1 MNVVKKI
8 DLLCVKSFYSLVR
21 FSQIPMGQE
30 CSTVWTADV
39 VVVMRERKKMGAAGT
54 EEGKIEILFFNSIS
68 EIF

>member
-1 MNVVKKI
+1 
-8 DLLCVKSFYSLVR
+8 
-21 FSQIPMGQE
+21 MGQE

-39 VVVMRERKKMGAAGT
+39 VVVMRERKKMVAAGT